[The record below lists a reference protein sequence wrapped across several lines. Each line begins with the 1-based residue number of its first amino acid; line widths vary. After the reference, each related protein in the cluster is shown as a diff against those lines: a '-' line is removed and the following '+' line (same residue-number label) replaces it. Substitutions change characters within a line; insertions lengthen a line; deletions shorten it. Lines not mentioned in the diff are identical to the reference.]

1 MNFEAF
7 ASRTKSLNEYK
18 TAKKNSSENDS
29 NTISSKEWSDA
40 GN

>member
-7 ASRTKSLNEYK
+7 ASQTKSLNEYN
-18 TAKKNSSENDS
+18 TAKKKTSENDS

-40 GN
+40 DN